1 MIEDPYKVLEISR
14 DASKDEIK
22 KAYRRLAKKYHP
34 DLHPN
39 DPVAAEKMNEI
50 NTAYDMLNNPDKY
63 KTSNTRSSS
72 YSGSSYGG
80 SAYGGNSYGQS
91 QGSYGGNTGYQNN
104 NYYDFGG
111 FDQFFGFGW
120 NFNPEPS
127 RPTATASDSMDIR
140 RVIELI
146 NNRQYANATSIL
158 NSIISVN
165 RDARWYYLSSLAS
178 YGSGNT
184 IQALEQITKAT
195 QMEPQ
200 NEEYQRVLRTI
211 KQNGTEYTYAG
222 QGYEQ
227 YAKSMGDCCFRFAA
241 LNFFCMFCRCC

>member
-80 SAYGGNSYGQS
+80 SAYGGNSYGQN
-91 QGSYGGNTGYQNN
+91 QGS
-104 NYYDFGG
+104 
-111 FDQFFGFGW
+111 
-120 NFNPEPS
+120 
-127 RPTATASDSMDIR
+127 
-140 RVIELI
+140 
-146 NNRQYANATSIL
+146 
-158 NSIISVN
+158 
-165 RDARWYYLSSLAS
+165 
-178 YGSGNT
+178 
-184 IQALEQITKAT
+184 
-195 QMEPQ
+195 
-200 NEEYQRVLRTI
+200 
-211 KQNGTEYTYAG
+211 
-222 QGYEQ
+222 
-227 YAKSMGDCCFRFAA
+227 
-241 LNFFCMFCRCC
+241 